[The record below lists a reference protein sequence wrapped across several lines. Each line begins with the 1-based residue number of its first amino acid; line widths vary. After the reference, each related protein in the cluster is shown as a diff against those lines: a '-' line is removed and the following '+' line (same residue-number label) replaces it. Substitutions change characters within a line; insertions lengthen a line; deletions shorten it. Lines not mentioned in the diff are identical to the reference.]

1 MYKLLLCWRYLRTRY
16 IALASIVSV
25 MLGVATMIVVNAVM
39 EGFTHEMQ
47 DRIHGILSDLVFE
60 SVSLD
65 GFPDADRRMAEIKK
79 VAGEHIEG
87 MSPTVHIPAML
98 GYSVGNQ
105 YVTRQITMIGVDETT
120 YSSVSDFG
128 QYLQHPDNRKH
139 LDFQLKHGGY
149 DTIDH
154 QATNPSKVSPRTQ
167 MQGVG
172 WEYRKRKAQ
181 YMSRFSV
188 PDGSL
193 KDDPFQKRAA
203 APNSAAKEALG
214 QVGATDEDAGTTFDP
229 AKEQQIGC
237 VLGIG
242 LCSYRNADNSDG
254 FLVLPGDDV
263 QICYPT
269 AAKPPK
275 VLPASFTVVDFY
287 ESKMNEYDSSFVFVP
302 IRKLQE
308 IRGMVDPTTKIAN
321 CNAIQI
327 RLKKGADLDAVRDV
341 LRANF
346 PPQVF
351 KISSWRDKEGAL
363 LSAVQMETAVLNVLL
378 FLIVAVA
385 GFGILAIFYMIV
397 FEKTRDIG
405 ILKSLGAR
413 GWGICGIFLTY
424 GVSLGIVGAGV
435 GLGIGLLLVK
445 YINEFADLV
454 GWITGRPVF
463 DPSIYYFQKI
473 PTIVEWFT
481 ATVIVIVAVLI
492 AVIASILP
500 AVRAALLHPVEALR
514 YE

>member
-1 MYKLLLCWRYLRTRY
+1 
-16 IALASIVSV
+16 
-25 MLGVATMIVVNAVM
+25 
-39 EGFTHEMQ
+39 
-47 DRIHGILSDLVFE
+47 
-60 SVSLD
+60 
-65 GFPDADRRMAEIKK
+65 MAEIKK

-154 QATNPSKVSPRTQ
+154 QATNPSKLLPRTQ

-188 PDGSL
+188 PEGSL
-193 KDDPFQKRAA
+193 KDDPFQKRTT
-203 APNSAAKEALG
+203 APANVAKDALG
-214 QVGATDEDAGTTFDP
+214 QVGATVEAAGSTFDP

-242 LCSYRNADNSDG
+242 LCAYHNTDNSDG

-308 IRGMVDPTTKIAN
+308 LRGMVDPTTKIAN

-327 RLKKGADLDAVRDV
+327 RLKKGADLDTVRDI
-341 LRANF
+341 LRSNF

-405 ILKSLGAR
+405 ILKSLGASGR
-413 GWGICGIFLTY
+413 GIKSIFMAY
-424 GVSLGIVGAGV
+424 GLCLGVVGASV
-435 GLGIGLLLVK
+435 GLGLGLIFVR
-445 YINEFADLV
+445 YINEIADLL
-454 GWITGRPVF
+454 GRATGRPVF

-473 PTIVEWFT
+473 PTIVEWH
-481 ATVIVIVAVLI
+481 TVTGIVLGAIGI
-492 AVIASILP
+492 AKIASVLP
-500 AVRAALLHPVEALR
+500 ARRAARLHPVEALR